1 MIHLI
6 TGGSGSGKSEYAE
19 DMLCRYRKNEEERLV
34 YIATMYPYGEETKK
48 KISRHRQMRAGRGF
62 ETMECYTDLEC
73 AARLLGKYEFVS
85 VLIECISNLV
95 SNEMYPFVSA
105 EGDVSGESG
114 FIVPVAEDD
123 VPEELA
129 VVASDKSGH
138 GVSAAD
144 GAAEE
149 LSERISARHAADG
162 IADKVLRGIEAVREV
177 VGNVV
182 IVTNEVN
189 SEGLGYS
196 PEMIRYKQVM
206 GEVNRRLAQMA
217 DRVTEV
223 VYGIAVEVKD
233 RLCE

>member
-48 KISRHRQMRAGRGF
+48 KIGRHRQMRAGRGF
-62 ETMECYTDLEC
+62 VTMECYTDLKR
-73 AARLLGKYEFVS
+73 AAGMLGIYEPVS

-95 SNEMYPFVSA
+95 SNELYPFV
-105 EGDVSGESG
+105 
-114 FIVPVAEDD
+114 
-123 VPEELA
+123 PEEGGTSSVKHTA
-129 VVASDKSGH
+129 NGT
-138 GVSAAD
+138 
-144 GAAEE
+144 
-149 LSERISARHAADG
+149 
-162 IADKVLRGIEAVREV
+162 ADKILKGIEAVLEAAV
-177 VGNVV
+177 NVV

-206 GEVNRRLAQMA
+206 GEVNRRLAVMA

-233 RLCE
+233 RLCG